1 MDPIDLERI
10 HDRADGGDSSENL
23 LRAEAGQAVREAL
36 AELPADHREL
46 LTMLHEDAK
55 PSYRDISR
63 RLGIPTGSIGPTRAR
78 SLEKLR
84 RTTAMRGYVGTT
96 GMAQSA

>member
-46 LTMLHEDAK
+46 LAMLHEDAK

-63 RLGIPTGSIGPTRAR
+63 RLGIPTGVSARPGPGAWR
-78 SLEKLR
+78 SYDEPR
-84 RTTAMRGYVGTT
+84 PCAAT
-96 GMAQSA
+96 